1 MSGAAHV
8 LLVSG
13 SLRQGSTNTAALR
26 TAMVMSPAG
35 VRARLYDGSASLP
48 AFNPDHEAGSL
59 PKPAAELRAAVR
71 AADALVFS
79 VPEYAGGLPGAFKN
93 LLDWLIGDDQPRSLY
108 EKPVGWINVSPR
120 GAVHAYDSLRIVL
133 SYANALV
140 VEEACVHV
148 PISGSGIDAAGLVA
162 DPAAD
167 RQIVEALAAVA
178 ARAVGQSGIE
188 QPRGR

>member
-1 MSGAAHV
+1 MSSAAYV

-13 SLRQGSTNTAALR
+13 SLRQVSTNTAALR

-35 VRARLYDGSASLP
+35 VRARLYDGLASLP
-48 AFNPDHEAGSL
+48 AFNPDDEAGSL
-59 PKPAAELRAAVR
+59 AKPAAELRAGVR
-71 AADALVFS
+71 AADALFS

-93 LLDWLIGDDQPRSLY
+93 LLDWLIGDDRPRSLY